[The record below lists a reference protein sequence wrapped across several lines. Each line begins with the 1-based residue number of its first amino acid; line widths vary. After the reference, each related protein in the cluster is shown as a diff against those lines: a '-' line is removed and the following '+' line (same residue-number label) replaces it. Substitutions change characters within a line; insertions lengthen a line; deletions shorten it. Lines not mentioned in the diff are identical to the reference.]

1 MTIPERLLWAV
12 DTLAFQ
18 PDERL
23 LEIGCGSGVAVSLIC
38 DRLTTGKIIAIDQ
51 SPKMIA
57 AAARRN
63 QDCVALGRAVF
74 HTAALS
80 EATFTGEQ
88 FHKIFAVNVNV
99 FWQKPARELRVIKE
113 LLLPQGRLYL
123 FYEPPSAS
131 KISQTADRV
140 AAQLQAGGF
149 SIQETL
155 FQPFGLCVIASLA

>member
-12 DTLAFQ
+12 DTLALQ

-51 SPKMIA
+51 SSKMIA
-57 AAARRN
+57 AAVHRN

-74 HTAALS
+74 LTAALS
-80 EATFTGEQ
+80 EMTFTEEQ

-113 LLLPQGRLYL
+113 MLLPQGRLYL

-131 KISQTADRV
+131 KIPEIADKV
-140 AAQLQAGGF
+140 AAQLEAGGF
-149 SIQETL
+149 AIQQTL
-155 FQPFGLCVIASLA
+155 FRPFGLCVIASLA